1 MVNYSTGPAG
11 TVPALTVLVCINER
25 FHPSKPSCAGR
36 GSREML
42 ALLRARL
49 DAASLPVEVRE
60 LHCFGRCELGPN
72 VRIAPGG
79 AFFHGVDA
87 ACVDEI
93 VSAVQALVAAA
104 P

>member
-1 MVNYSTGPAG
+1 MVNYSTNPGG
-11 TVPALTVLVCINER
+11 SVPELCVLVCINER

-42 ALLRARL
+42 SLLRARL
-49 DAASLPVEVRE
+49 EAASLPVEVRE

-79 AFFHGVDA
+79 AFFHGVDTA
-87 ACVDEI
+87 RVDDI
-93 VSAVQALVAAA
+93 VTALQALVAGTQ
-104 P
+104 